1 MTLVICHEEGGASWM
16 AISSQWENKSK
27 CIIGKQ
33 NVHSSG
39 FTSLGSNAVILEKS
53 SDCHHEK
60 PATYVTLTIDGL
72 IKVSGML
79 YKHQLT

>member
-1 MTLVICHEEGGASWM
+1 MYN
-16 AISSQWENKSK
+16 WEAK
-27 CIIGKQ
+27 CTQLWFYIIRLKCS
-33 NVHSSG
+33 H
-39 FTSLGSNAVILEKS
+39 FRKKS

>member
-1 MTLVICHEEGGASWM
+1 MYNWEAKCTQLWFYIIRLKCSHFRKKAQI
-16 AISSQWENKSK
+16 AIMK
-27 CIIGKQ
+27 
-33 NVHSSG
+33 
-39 FTSLGSNAVILEKS
+39 
-53 SDCHHEK
+53 K